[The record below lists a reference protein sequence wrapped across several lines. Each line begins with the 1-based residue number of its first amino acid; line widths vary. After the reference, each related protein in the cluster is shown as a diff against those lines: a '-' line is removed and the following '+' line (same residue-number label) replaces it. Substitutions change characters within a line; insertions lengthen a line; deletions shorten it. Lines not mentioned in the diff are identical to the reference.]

1 MSAAS
6 HGLGKT
12 AYEAAP
18 QRGRAMTTEEGA
30 VFAVEDEQ
38 PPKTAPA
45 AKPRSHAL
53 LTHRQLDVARHVA
66 HGLTNKQIADRL
78 HSSERPNETHITKIL
93 NKLGLNSRT

>member
-1 MSAAS
+1 
-6 HGLGKT
+6 
-12 AYEAAP
+12 
-18 QRGRAMTTEEGA
+18 MTTEEGV

-66 HGLTNKQIADRL
+66 DCLTNKQIADRL
-78 HSSERPNETHITKIL
+78 FLSERPIETHITKSSTSSASTPGPRSAAGWPA
-93 NKLGLNSRT
+93 GLNEPRAYRS